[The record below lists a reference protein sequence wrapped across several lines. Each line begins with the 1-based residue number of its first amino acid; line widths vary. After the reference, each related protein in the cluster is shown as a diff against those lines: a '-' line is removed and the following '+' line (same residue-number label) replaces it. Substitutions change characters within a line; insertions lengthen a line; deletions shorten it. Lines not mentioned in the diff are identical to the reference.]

1 MHSQASERDGRR
13 TGPESLAS
21 DAWAPMASD
30 TPARR
35 TEPLRVLLFCE
46 KWESGGVE
54 AFLTSLI
61 EAWEPGAVQ
70 VSLAACKVQAGQYD
84 ARLRACG
91 VAPHALG
98 TGIRQVRSNLRAFRA
113 LLEQG
118 RFDAVH
124 LNVYEALALVFAR
137 EARRA
142 GVPRVVVHSHN
153 DDLRPSATRTL
164 KLALHRACRMCL
176 GGAADVRLAPSQ
188 QAGRFMFGNRPFTVV
203 HNGIDPERFAFDARV
218 RAARR
223 AELGYGEGELVLG
236 CVGRLCEQK
245 NQLFLL
251 EVLAALGCGTD
262 DPACADGR
270 PAARPD
276 RLLLVGIDDGD
287 GSYEARLRARAQ
299 ELGVSGSVTFFGA
312 TSDIA
317 ALYQVMDVL
326 CMPSAFEALGIV
338 AVEAQAAG
346 LPVLASPR
354 VPAEAAAGGAFSR
367 LPLDAAPW
375 ADAARAAVTPDAD
388 RAGGP
393 ERVRAAGYDMAHTA
407 SQVLQAYATP

>member
-1 MHSQASERDGRR
+1 MAHNQTSERVGRR
-13 TGPESLAS
+13 A
-21 DAWAPMASD
+21 
-30 TPARR
+30 
-35 TEPLRVLLFCE
+35 EPLRVLLFCE

-54 AFLTSLI
+54 AFITSLI

-84 ARLRACG
+84 VRLRACG

-124 LNVYEALALVFAR
+124 LNVYEALALAFAR
-137 EARRA
+137 EAKRA

-153 DDLRPSATRTL
+153 DDLRPSATRAL
-164 KLALHRACRMCL
+164 KLALHRACRTCL

-188 QAGRFMFGNRPFTVV
+188 QAGRFMFGSRPFTVV
-203 HNGIDPERFAFDARV
+203 RNGIDPERFAFDARA

-223 AELGYGEGELVLG
+223 AELGYGEGDLVLG

-251 EVLAALGCGTD
+251 EVLAALGCGAD
-262 DPACADGR
+262 GPACADGR
-270 PAARPD
+270 PA
-276 RLLLVGIDDGD
+276 RLLLVGVDDGD
-287 GSYEARLRARAQ
+287 GSYEARLRARAR
-299 ELGVSGSVTFFGA
+299 ELGVSGRVTFFGA

-317 ALYQVMDVL
+317 ALYQAMDVL

-367 LPLDAAPW
+367 LPLDAVPW
-375 ADAARAAVTPDAD
+375 AEAVRAAATSDAD

-393 ERVRAAGYDMAHTA
+393 ERVRAAGYDMARTA